1 MIDLSNNLKETANCY
16 IISEEGNYEFPLV
29 YGCGIFNGKENPRSY
44 AGDNFLDYKGN
55 KIKYAKINYKIKEA
69 KIISWDSD
77 PEIIKNIIIK
87 ENYLKFSITKVP
99 EGGANYVIAI
109 FDDQEKIIWSWHIW
123 LCNFIKDIKI
133 GDYTLL
139 NIPLAS
145 KLEDKKINIW
155 FYQWGRKDPMCYLDN
170 NNIVKRSTNTME
182 AIQNPNALYYNAGGN
197 WNWIDNSNYWG
208 KEKTIYD
215 PCPAGYRV
223 PEKEALVNII
233 KCESYKKDSIKGGIQ
248 FNDMFIPLSG
258 IKYSDGIFYKDI
270 RGVFWCCNEV
280 EERQCGSALALHLQ
294 KCNVITSYMKTEAV
308 GIIPQ
313 KYDD

>member
-1 MIDLSNNLKETANCY
+1 MNDLSNNLKETANCY
-16 IISEEGNYEFPLV
+16 IISEQGNYEFPLV
-29 YGCGIFNGKENPRSY
+29 YGCGFMNGKENPRSY
-44 AGDNFLDYKGN
+44 AGDNFLDYKGEIIN
-55 KIKYAKINYKIKEA
+55 TPEINYKIKDV

-77 PEIIKNIIIK
+77 PDIIKNITIK
-87 ENYLKFSITKVP
+87 ENYIKFSITKIP
-99 EGGANYVIAI
+99 EGGANYIIAI
-109 FDDQEKIIWSWHIW
+109 FDDQDTIIWSWHLW
-123 LCNFIKDIKI
+123 LWSDDLKDVRI
-133 GDYTLL
+133 GNYTFL

-145 KLEDKKINIW
+145 RLEDEKLNIGY
-155 FYQWGRKDPMCYLDN
+155 YQWGRKDPILDN
-170 NNIVKRSTNTME
+170 ISKIEKRSSNTME
-182 AIQNPNALYYNAGGN
+182 AIQNPDVLYYNAGST
-197 WNWIDNSNYWG
+197 WSWIDSSNYWG

-215 PCPAGYRV
+215 PCPAGYKV
-223 PEKEALVNII
+223 PGKESLVNII

-270 RGVFWCCNEV
+270 RGVFWCNEV

>member
-1 MIDLSNNLKETANCY
+1 MNDLSNNLKETANCY
-16 IISEEGNYEFPLV
+16 IISEQGNYEFPLV
-29 YGCGIFNGKENPRSY
+29 YGCGFMNGKENPRSY
-44 AGDNFLDYKGN
+44 AGDNFLDYNGE
-55 KIKYAKINYKIKEA
+55 IINTPEIPYKIKEA

-145 KLEDKKINIW
+145 KLENEKINIW

-182 AIQNPNALYYNAGGN
+182 AIQNPDVLYYNAGGN

-208 KEKTIYD
+208 KGKTLYD

-223 PEKEALVNII
+223 PGKEALINII

-258 IKYSDGIFYKDI
+258 IKY
-270 RGVFWCCNEV
+270 
-280 EERQCGSALALHLQ
+280 
-294 KCNVITSYMKTEAV
+294 
-308 GIIPQ
+308 
-313 KYDD
+313 

>member
-1 MIDLSNNLKETANCY
+1 MNDLSNNLQETANCY
-16 IISEEGNYEFPLV
+16 IISEQGNYEFPLV
-29 YGCGIFNGKENPRSY
+29 YGCGFMNGKENPRSY
-44 AGDNFLDYKGN
+44 AGDNFLDYNGEIIN
-55 KIKYAKINYKIKEA
+55 TPEINYKIKDV

-77 PEIIKNIIIK
+77 PEIIKNITIK
-87 ENYLKFSITKVP
+87 ENYIKFSITKVP
-99 EGGANYVIAI
+99 KGGANYIIAI
-109 FDDQEKIIWSWHIW
+109 FDDQDTIIWSWHLW
-123 LCNFIKDIKI
+123 LWSDDLKDVRI
-133 GDYTLL
+133 GNYTFL

-145 KLEDKKINIW
+145 RLEDEKLNIGY
-155 FYQWGRKDPMCYLDN
+155 YQWGRKDPILDN
-170 NNIVKRSTNTME
+170 ISKIEKRSSNTME
-182 AIQNPNALYYNAGGN
+182 AIQNPNTLYYNAGGN

-233 KCESYKKDSIKGGIQ
+233 KCESYKKDPIKGGIQ

-270 RGVFWCCNEV
+270 RGVFWCNEV
-280 EERQCGSALALHLQ
+280 EEHQCGSALALHLQ

>member
-1 MIDLSNNLKETANCY
+1 MDLSNNLKETANCY

-29 YGCGIFNGKENPRSY
+29 YGCGIKNGKENPRSY
-44 AGDNFLDYKGN
+44 EGDNFLDYKGEIIN
-55 KIKYAKINYKIKEA
+55 TPEIKYKIKDV

-77 PEIIKNIIIK
+77 PEIIKDIKIK

-145 KLEDKKINIW
+145 KLEDEKINIW
-155 FYQWGRKDPMCYLDN
+155 FYQWGRKDPMCYLDRMSK
-170 NNIVKRSTNTME
+170 IVKRSSNTME
-182 AIQNPNALYYNAGGN
+182 AIQNPDTLYYNAGST
-197 WNWIDNSNYWG
+197 WSWIDSSNYWG
-208 KEKTIYD
+208 KYKTIYD

-223 PEKEALVNII
+223 PGKEALIKII
-233 KCESYKKDSIKGGIQ
+233 KCESYKKDSEIK
-248 FNDMFIPLSG
+248 FNNDLLIPLSG
-258 IKYSDGIFYKDI
+258 IKYSDGIYSKNE
-270 RGVFWCCNEV
+270 RGVFWSYDEG
-280 EERQCGSALALHLQ
+280 QCGSADALYIQ
-294 KCNVITSYMKTEAV
+294 KCIALLQYSKTEAL

>member
-1 MIDLSNNLKETANCY
+1 MDLSKNLKETANCY
-16 IISEEGNYEFPLV
+16 IISEQGNYEFPLV
-29 YGCGIFNGKENPRSY
+29 YGCGFINGKENPRSY
-44 AGDNFLDYKGN
+44 SGDNFLDYKGEIIN
-55 KIKYAKINYKIKEA
+55 TPEIKYKIKYA

-77 PEIIKNIIIK
+77 PEIIKNIKIK

-99 EGGANYVIAI
+99 KGGANYIIAI
-109 FDDQEKIIWSWHIW
+109 FDDQDTIIWSWHLW
-123 LCNFIKDIKI
+123 LVDNLKDIKI
-133 GDYTLL
+133 GEYTLL

-145 KLEDKKINIW
+145 KLEDEKINIGY
-155 FYQWGRKDPMCYLDN
+155 YQWGRKDPIFDN
-170 NNIVKRSTNTME
+170 ISKIVKRSSNTME
-182 AIQNPNALYYNAGGN
+182 AIQNPETLYYNAGGN

-223 PEKEALVNII
+223 PGKETLENIL
-233 KCESYKKDSIKGGIQ
+233 KCESYKKDSIKGEIK
-248 FNDMFIPLSG
+248 FNDLLIPLSG

-270 RGVFWCCNEV
+270 RGVFWCNEA

>member
-1 MIDLSNNLKETANCY
+1 MIDLSKNLKETANCY
-16 IISEEGNYEFPLV
+16 IISEQGNYEFPLV
-29 YGCGIFNGKENPRSY
+29 YGCGFINGKENPRSY
-44 AGDNFLDYKGN
+44 SGDNFLDYKGEIIN
-55 KIKYAKINYKIKEA
+55 TPEIKYKIKYA

-77 PEIIKNIIIK
+77 PEIIKNIKIK

-99 EGGANYVIAI
+99 KGGANYIIAI
-109 FDDQEKIIWSWHIW
+109 FDDQDTIIWSWHLW
-123 LCNFIKDIKI
+123 LVDNLKDIKI
-133 GDYTLL
+133 GEYTLL

-145 KLEDKKINIW
+145 KLEDEKINIGY
-155 FYQWGRKDPMCYLDN
+155 YQWGRKDPIFDN
-170 NNIVKRSTNTME
+170 ISKIVKRSSNTME
-182 AIQNPNALYYNAGGN
+182 AIQNPETLYYNAGGN

-223 PEKEALVNII
+223 PGKETLENIL
-233 KCESYKKDSIKGGIQ
+233 KCESYKKDSIKGEIK
-248 FNDMFIPLSG
+248 FNDLLIPLSG

-270 RGVFWCCNEV
+270 RGVFWCNEA

>member
-55 KIKYAKINYKIKEA
+55 KIKYAKINYKITYA
-69 KIISWDSD
+69 KIIFWDSD

-99 EGGANYVIAI
+99 TGGANYIIAI
-109 FDDQEKIIWSWHIW
+109 FDDQDTIIWSWHLW
-123 LCNFIKDIKI
+123 LWSDDLKDVRI
-133 GDYTLL
+133 GNYTFL

-145 KLEDKKINIW
+145 RLEDEKLNIGY
-155 FYQWGRKDPMCYLDN
+155 YQWGRKDPILDN
-170 NNIVKRSTNTME
+170 ISKIEKRSSNTME
-182 AIQNPNALYYNAGGN
+182 AIQNPDVLYYNAGST
-197 WNWIDNSNYWG
+197 WSWIDSSNYWG

-223 PEKEALVNII
+223 PGKEALNII
-233 KCESYKKDSIKGGIQ
+233 KCESYKKDSIKGEIK
-248 FNDMFIPLSG
+248 FNNDLLIPLSG
-258 IKYSDGIFYKDI
+258 IKYSDGIFYKNEG
-270 RGVFWCCNEV
+270 GVFWSYDEG
-280 EERQCGSALALHLQ
+280 QCGSADALYIQ
-294 KCNVITSYMKTEAV
+294 KCIAITQYSKTEAV

-313 KYDD
+313 KIYND

>member
-1 MIDLSNNLKETANCY
+1 MDLSNNLKETANCY

-29 YGCGIFNGKENPRSY
+29 YGCGIKNGKENPRSY
-44 AGDNFLDYKGN
+44 EGDNFLDYKGEIIN
-55 KIKYAKINYKIKEA
+55 TPEIKYKIKDV

-77 PEIIKNIIIK
+77 PEIIKDIKIK

-145 KLEDKKINIW
+145 KLEDEKINIW
-155 FYQWGRKDPMCYLDN
+155 FYQWGRKDPMCYLEEMSK
-170 NNIVKRSTNTME
+170 IVKRSSNTME
-182 AIQNPNALYYNAGGN
+182 AIQNPDTLYYNAGST
-197 WNWIDNSNYWG
+197 WSWIDSSNYWG
-208 KEKTIYD
+208 KYKTIYD

-223 PEKEALVNII
+223 PGKEALIKII
-233 KCESYKKDSIKGGIQ
+233 KCESYKKDSEIK
-248 FNDMFIPLSG
+248 FNNDLLIPLSG
-258 IKYSDGIFYKDI
+258 IKYSDGIYSKNE
-270 RGVFWCCNEV
+270 RGVFWSYDEG
-280 EERQCGSALALHLQ
+280 QCGSADALYIQ
-294 KCNVITSYMKTEAV
+294 KCIALLQYSKTEAL

>member
-1 MIDLSNNLKETANCY
+1 MIDLSKNCKETANCY
-16 IISEEGNYEFPLV
+16 IISEEGNYEFPLI
-29 YGCGIFNGKENPRSY
+29 YGCGIKNGKENPRSY
-44 AGDNFLDYKGN
+44 EGDNFLDYKGEIIN
-55 KIKYAKINYKIKEA
+55 TPEIKYKIKDV

-77 PEIIKNIIIK
+77 PEIIKDIKIK
-87 ENYLKFSITKVP
+87 ENYIKFSITKVP
-99 EGGANYVIAI
+99 EGGANYIIAI
-109 FDDQEKIIWSWHIW
+109 FDDQDTIIWSWHIW

-145 KLEDKKINIW
+145 KLEDEKINIW

-170 NNIVKRSTNTME
+170 NIVKRSSNTME
-182 AIQNPNALYYNAGGN
+182 AIQNPNVLYYNAGGN

-208 KEKTIYD
+208 KNKTIYD
-215 PCPAGYRV
+215 PCPAGYKV
-223 PEKEALVNII
+223 PEKETVENLL
-233 KCESYKKDSIKGGIQ
+233 KCEYKKDSIKGEIK
-248 FNDMFIPLSG
+248 FNNYLLIPLSG

-270 RGVFWCCNEV
+270 RGVYWCCTEEE